1 MRIVFF
7 GTPEFATTAL
17 LALIGEGHDV
27 VAVVT
32 QPDRPRGRS
41 HSTLEPSPVKAVA
54 LAESIPVLQPERP
67 RGPAFEAELRALAPD
82 LSIVVAY
89 GHILPSEIIDLPR
102 LGTINV
108 HASLLPEYRGAAPIQ
123 AAIRDGVR
131 ETGVTIMQMVPALD
145 AGPVLLALH
154 TPVEPDETAGEL
166 QLRLAELGAE
176 ALVEAL
182 VLMGVGKAVAT
193 PQNDALASY
202 APKIARED
210 ARLPFDAPS
219 DRVARLVRAYDP
231 KPGAWGVV
239 NGREVRC
246 FGARDVPERSGA
258 PGEVLEGGADGLL
271 IACGEGAVRIAEVH
285 PAGQKR
291 LAAAQWMRGRGLN
304 LGDRFQ

>member
-1 MRIVFF
+1 MGRREIELPGAGPDCRRGRGRRRRTRRREAPKTAHGRRQTADGRWQMAHGRRQTTDGRIEPMRIAFF
-7 GTPEFATTAL
+7 GTPDFATTAL

-154 TPVEPDETAGEL
+154 T
-166 QLRLAELGAE
+166 
-176 ALVEAL
+176 
-182 VLMGVGKAVAT
+182 
-193 PQNDALASY
+193 
-202 APKIARED
+202 
-210 ARLPFDAPS
+210 
-219 DRVARLVRAYDP
+219 
-231 KPGAWGVV
+231 
-239 NGREVRC
+239 
-246 FGARDVPERSGA
+246 
-258 PGEVLEGGADGLL
+258 
-271 IACGEGAVRIAEVH
+271 
-285 PAGQKR
+285 
-291 LAAAQWMRGRGLN
+291 
-304 LGDRFQ
+304 